1 MQHLNHEYFN
11 SHLILMSQFLVICK
25 AISSPL
31 LTFLILLKSKLN
43 YLSVAVG
50 GIMRAATCNHKHY
63 VSPPPPFSENFSAK
77 YSQVKT
83 ISDFVISEYHSEREI
98 NVQVK
103 RLCALQLLHLINN
116 INNSTL
122 AARRANFR
130 PIAKTSVSSLQRGNH
145 KSTEFETSCRTEIA
159 SPQFSLL

>member
-1 MQHLNHEYFN
+1 
-11 SHLILMSQFLVICK
+11 MSQFLVICK

-63 VSPPPPFSENFSAK
+63 VSPPPVPLK
-77 YSQVKT
+77 ISQPNIHKINHQWLCNLWV
-83 ISDFVISEYHSEREI
+83 SFRER
-98 NVQVK
+98 NKCPSKKVMCN
-103 RLCALQLLHLINN
+103 CALQLLHLINN

-122 AARRANFR
+122 TARRANFR

-159 SPQFSLL
+159 SLQYSLL